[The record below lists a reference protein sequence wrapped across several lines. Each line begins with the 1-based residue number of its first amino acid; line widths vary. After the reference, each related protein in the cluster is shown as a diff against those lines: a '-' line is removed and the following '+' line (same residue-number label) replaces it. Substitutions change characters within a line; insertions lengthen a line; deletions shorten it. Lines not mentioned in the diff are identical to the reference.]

1 MKNILKIKKNGFV
14 LIKNLIP
21 KKKINEMLKFVK
33 EYGYSKNELEI
44 IKNKG
49 MRLNNYADNIF
60 DLVSKKPQF
69 LELFTHSTIGK
80 YLKYFLNDKYYKS
93 IDAKYPNYIIRS
105 MLARS
110 SKDSMPWHIDNFI
123 PYCGKLVSVMQVSIY
138 LEESTLKSGCTRVVP
153 RSHLSGKYSPQTR
166 FGTKPV
172 LLEASPGDVA
182 IWDSRLWHSTTK
194 NRSNNS
200 RWAII
205 GTFCRWYIKQGF
217 DYPKSLAEKYKSLS
231 IESKIVLGYPSK
243 VPLNEFEK
251 TEVKGSLE
259 ELKKN

>member
-1 MKNILKIKKNGFV
+1 
-14 LIKNLIP
+14 
-21 KKKINEMLKFVK
+21 
-33 EYGYSKNELEI
+33 
-44 IKNKG
+44 

-60 DLVSKKPQF
+60 DLVSKRTDF
-69 LELFTHSTIGK
+69 LELFTHGSIGK

-93 IDAKYPNYIIRS
+93 IDAEYPNYIIRS
-105 MLARS
+105 LLARS
-110 SKDSMPWHIDNFI
+110 SKDSMPWHIDSFI

-138 LEESTLKSGCTRVVP
+138 LEKSTLKTGCTRVIP
-153 RSHLSGKYSPQTR
+153 GSHLSGRYSTQTKH
-166 FGTKPV
+166 GTTPV
-172 LLEASPGDVA
+172 LLEASPGYVA

-194 NRSNNS
+194 NTSNNS

-217 DYPKSLAEKYKSLS
+217 DYPKSLTEKYKSLS
-231 IESKIVLGYPSK
+231 IESQIVLGYASK

>member
-1 MKNILKIKKNGFV
+1 MKNILKIKKYGFV
-14 LIKNLIP
+14 LIKDLIP
-21 KKKINEMLKFVK
+21 KKKINSILKFLK
-33 EYGYSKNELEI
+33 EFKYSKNQFEI

-60 DLVSKKPQF
+60 DLVSKKPEF
-69 LELFTHSTIGK
+69 LELFTHGVIGK

-93 IDAKYPNYIIRS
+93 IPAKYPNYIIRS

-110 SKDSMPWHIDNFI
+110 SKDSMPWHIDSFV
-123 PYCGKLVSVMQVSIY
+123 PSSSKFVSVMQVSIY
-138 LEESTLKSGCTRVVP
+138 LEKSVEKTGCTKVVP
-153 RSHLSGKYSPQTR
+153 GSHLSGKYSPQNINNA
-166 FGTKPV
+166 KSV
-172 LLEASPGDVA
+172 LLEALPGDVA
-182 IWDSRLWHSTTK
+182 IWDSRLWHSTTSNK
-194 NRSNNS
+194 SNNS

-217 DYPKSLAEKYKSLS
+217 DYPKSLAEKCQGLS
-231 IESKIVLGYPSK
+231 IESQIVLGLASR